1 MDWKFSF
8 AMILLIMSLKKAATP
23 PSFFIERMLNVTH
36 RASRPDHKLSIR
48 WPWSAF
54 SFTVTLEHT
63 YTRTIIIKAPTQTN
77 TPFQKSRST
86 PITYLLT
93 WSYSQPN
100 SIGSLDRLRTP
111 ETIYTQTYYA
121 PLNWFSPL
129 PINHSTQTAISIQL
143 GHAIF
148 KK

>member
-1 MDWKFSF
+1 MKVFF
-8 AMILLIMSLKKAATP
+8 RNHVINYGFKKAATP

-48 WPWSAF
+48 WPWSTF

-129 PINHSTQTAISIQL
+129 SINCSTQTAISIQL